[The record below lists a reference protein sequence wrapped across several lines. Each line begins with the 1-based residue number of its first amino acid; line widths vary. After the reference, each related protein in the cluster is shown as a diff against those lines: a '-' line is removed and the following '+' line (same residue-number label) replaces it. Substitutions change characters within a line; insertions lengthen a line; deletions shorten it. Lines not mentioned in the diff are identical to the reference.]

1 MGALFLFDCEA
12 ILKLST
18 GVKKIVLNN
27 GLTVLIKENHN
38 APVAAIFS
46 YVKAGYFNESDR
58 LAGISHLIEHMFFKG
73 TKKRG
78 VGQIARETKSLGGYL
93 NASTIYDHTLYYT
106 VLPGRNFAQ
115 GLDIQADALMNSI
128 FDPDELQKETEVVI
142 QEAKRKLDTPS
153 AVATERMFELAFEK
167 HRMRRWRIGME
178 DGLRA
183 FTRDDFLSFYKN
195 LYRPENII
203 LVVVGDIDTNEVLVE
218 IEKKYA
224 DFERGRLVKEESPP
238 EPQQSHFKYSV
249 VKGDV
254 QQGYLRVGFHT
265 PEIFHEDSYA
275 LEILAFILG
284 LGRSSRLFQVTKEEK
299 ELVHSISAYNF
310 SLKDLGIFVIDA
322 TAKPEKLREAETAIF
337 SEIAKLCTHLV
348 IEEELTKSR
357 NLLESTFVFSM
368 ESASGQA
375 SILASYEALGD
386 FCLAETYLNRLYEVT
401 GEDVR
406 RVAERYLTLKNCSL
420 LEYVPEQF
428 QQDPVSAA
436 EIESELRQHLFISK
450 RSEPPEKR
458 KPVFKPALFE
468 IISANSGEKGIARH
482 TLSNGLTLL
491 IKESHQVPIV
501 SMGVFAKGGRSREI
515 EAISGISGLNARTL
529 LKGTRSRTAAQ
540 IATEIASLGG
550 GISLSND
557 PDYLSGTLSIL
568 SKNFDSGL
576 DVFTDILTEPTFPEE
591 ELSKEKEN
599 TIAQILRIKDDM
611 FRYPMQLFYA
621 VLFQGHPYG
630 CPAQGHEETVTAI
643 NREKLLDWH
652 ASHFL
657 PENLVV
663 SVVGDVDT
671 DKIKKLLEQRLCND
685 NSRENPFEIPKVQN
699 LSKIES
705 CIENLDKNQTAL
717 VLGFSGPRYTNDD
730 YYPLTVL
737 QNVLS
742 GLGGRFFEE
751 LRSRQSLAY
760 QVSTFLVSRLYGG
773 AFLAYIATSPQN
785 EEQAKNGLLKE
796 FEKLITEP
804 ISEQE
809 LKQSIQ
815 YTTGTHQI
823 GLETCRAQMV
833 QFAHN
838 EMLGKG
844 FEEVERFKAKIEKVT
859 ADNILEVA
867 RKYFDLNRYAV
878 GMVRGKKS

>member
-1 MGALFLFDCEA
+1 M
-12 ILKLST
+12 KLST
-18 GVKKIVLNN
+18 GVKKIVLDN

-38 APVAAIFS
+38 APIAAIFS

-73 TKKRG
+73 TRKRG
-78 VGQIARETKSLGGYL
+78 VGQLARETKSLGGFL

-106 VLPGRNFAQ
+106 VLPSKNFAQ

-153 AVATERMFELAFEK
+153 AVATEKMFELAFEK
-167 HRMRRWRIGME
+167 HRMRRWRIGTE

-183 FTRDDFLSFYKN
+183 FTREDFLSFYKN

-203 LVVVGDIDTNEVLVE
+203 LVVVGDVATNAVLNE

-224 DFERGRLVKEESPP
+224 DFEKGSLLKEESPP
-238 EPQQSHFKYSV
+238 EPQQSQFKYNIV
-249 VKGDV
+249 RGDV
-254 QQGYLRVGFHT
+254 QQSYLRLGFHT
-265 PEIFHEDSYA
+265 PEIFHADTYA

-284 LGRSSRLFQVTKEEK
+284 HGRSSRLFQVIKEEK
-299 ELVHSISAYNF
+299 ELVHSISAYNY
-310 SLKDLGIFVIDA
+310 SLEDLGIFVVDA
-322 TAKPEKLREAETAIF
+322 TAKPENLREAEIALF
-337 SEIAKLCTHLV
+337 SEIAKLCTDSV
-348 IEEELTKSR
+348 TEEELTKSR
-357 NLLESTFVFSM
+357 NLLESLLAFSV
-368 ESASGQA
+368 ESVSGQA

-386 FCLAETYLNRLYEVT
+386 YRLAETYMERLYEVSA
-401 GEDVR
+401 EDVR
-406 RVAERYLTLKNCSL
+406 RVAGKYLTLKNCSL
-420 LEYVPEQF
+420 LEYVPEPF
-428 QQDPVSAA
+428 QQDHLVSAT
-436 EIESELRQHLFISK
+436 EIESELRQHRSISK
-450 RSEPPEKR
+450 RNAPVEKR
-458 KPVFKPALFE
+458 EPVPKPALFE
-468 IISANSGEKGIARH
+468 IISPNSGEKGIVRH
-482 TLSNGLTLL
+482 MLSNGLTLL
-491 IKESHQVPIV
+491 IKENHQVPIV

-515 EAISGISGLNARTL
+515 AAISGISGLNARTL

-540 IATEIASLGG
+540 IATEIANLGG

-576 DVFTDILTEPTFPEE
+576 DVFTDILTEPTFIEE

-859 ADNILEVA
+859 ADNILVAA